1 MTPVALSAASTGVS
15 PFWFAT
21 RAFGVVALVLL
32 TATVILGIAGTAR
45 FATPGLPRVVTAGLH
60 RNLSLLVLALVA
72 MHVLTT
78 IADGYAHIGL
88 ASAVV
93 PFNSAYRGLWLGL
106 GTVAFDMLLAVAAT
120 SLLRDRLPYR
130 TWRGMHWL
138 AYACWPIAL
147 WHSLGTGTDSKLPW
161 LLALD
166 GLCVASVA
174 GAVGGRLSLAA
185 PGRGRTAAI
194 TGSVLLPLATGIF
207 VYAGPLQPHWAERA
221 GTPAALLHTAASPGP
236 AGGTLPATV
245 PGPVAFA
252 GRARK
257 TAGPGHDSV
266 TVTVNARVSGSPP
279 RALTIV
285 LRGAPDDAGIDM
297 ASGSVRLTTAGHGA
311 SARGPVTVLRGH
323 RLTAILHS
331 QGGRQQEADL
341 TLMVTGRNATGRLT
355 LRSWSG
361 A

>member
-1 MTPVALSAASTGVS
+1 MTAVALGAASTGAS

-72 MHVLTT
+72 LHVLTT
-78 IADGYAHIGL
+78 IADGYAPIGL
-88 ASAVV
+88 ASAVI
-93 PFNSAYRGLWLGL
+93 PFDSAYRGLWLGL
-106 GTVAFDMLLAVAAT
+106 GTVAFDMLLAVALT

-130 TWRGMHWL
+130 TWRGVHWL

-147 WHSLGTGTDSKLPW
+147 WHSLGTGTDSRLSW

-166 GLCVASVA
+166 ALCVASVA
-174 GAVGGRLSLAA
+174 GAVGWRLSLAA
-185 PGRGRTAAI
+185 PGRGRAAAI
-194 TGSVLLPLATGIF
+194 TGSMLLPLATGIF

-221 GTPAALLHTAASPGP
+221 GTPAALVHPAASPGP

-252 GRARK
+252 GRARQ
-257 TAGPGHDSV
+257 AEGPRGGSV
-266 TVTVNARVSGSPP
+266 TVTVDARLSGSPP

-285 LRGAPDDAGIDM
+285 LHGTPDGTGLEM
-297 ASGSVRLTTAGHGA
+297 SSGSVRLTTAGHDA
-311 SARGPVTVLRGH
+311 SVRGPVTVLHGH
-323 RLTAILHS
+323 RLTAILRS
-331 QGGRQQEADL
+331 QGGSQQEADL
-341 TLMVTGRNATGRLT
+341 TLLVSGRNATGRLT
-355 LRSWSG
+355 LRPWDG
-361 A
+361 T